1 MINELEEQVIRL
13 VKNTIIVAISY
24 HEGNYT
30 QQQAI
35 EEILQRS
42 EIKLHQEAIEQLV
55 EFLKDC

>member
-13 VKNTIIVAISY
+13 VENTIIVAISY

-30 QQQAI
+30 QQEAV

-42 EIKLHQEAIEQLV
+42 EVKLHKEAIEQLV

>member
-13 VKNTIIVAISY
+13 VENTIIVAISY

-30 QQQAI
+30 QQEAV

-42 EIKLHQEAIEQLV
+42 EVKLHEEAINELV